1 MGYGFVQFHKKS
13 DASNALKSLQN
24 KPLDGHKL
32 ELKRSNR
39 IEGQNQESGS
49 GDPKQSRQ
57 AKQQHQASP
66 KLVVR
71 NVPFEASQREVED
84 IFKTFGQLKA
94 VRLPKKVTGSHRGFA
109 FVEFHTGSNNVQYY
123 TSRNLVYK
131 GFLKI
136 SSTRNP

>member
-13 DASNALKSLQN
+13 DASNALKFLQN

-57 AKQQHQASP
+57 GKQQHQASP

-94 VRLPKKVTGSHRGFA
+94 VRLPKKVTGSHWGFA
-109 FVEFHTGSNNVQYY
+109 FVEFHTGSNIVQYY
-123 TSRNLVYK
+123 R
-131 GFLKI
+131 I
-136 SSTRNP
+136 C